1 MRKKFQYGDKK
12 VSFIIKIKE
21 KFFNNKH
28 DNKKTSVLKNIDI
41 SIKPKEFVCIVGPS
55 GCGKTTLMNMIG
67 GLIDPDNQVI
77 QSPTKNNVEAETF
90 GYVFQT
96 SRLLPW
102 LTVKEN
108 VELVCETNSQNF
120 NSDSIDF
127 LLESFGLKEFLNF
140 YPKAISGGMRRK
152 VSLARALI
160 NKPKVLL
167 MDEPFVSLDQPTSE
181 SLYDVLV
188 NYRKKNPIT
197 VIFITHV
204 LKEAILLG
212 DRILFFSKKPGTVV
226 FDYKVKS
233 VRKPLTL
240 DNKAV
245 DTEYKKLKS
254 KYPQLLQGLV

>member
-1 MRKKFQYGDKK
+1 MNFA
-12 VSFIIKIKE
+12 IKIEE
-21 KFFNNKH
+21 KSFLNKH
-28 DNKKTSVLKNIDI
+28 NNSRIKVLKDIDI
-41 SIKPKEFVCIVGPS
+41 NIKSKEFVCIVGPS

-67 GLIDPDNQVI
+67 GLIKTEDQIIEFNDNK
-77 QSPTKNNVEAETF
+77 QSFDDKF

-108 VELVCETNSQNF
+108 VELVCETKSQNF

-226 FDYKVKS
+226 FDYRVKS
-233 VRKPLTL
+233 IRKPLTL
-240 DNKAV
+240 DNKSV
-245 DTEYKKLKS
+245 DSEYKKLKS
-254 KYPQLLQGLV
+254 KYPQLLKGLV

>member
-1 MRKKFQYGDKK
+1 M
-12 VSFIIKIKE
+12 SFEIKIKE
-21 KFFNNKH
+21 KFFHNKH
-28 DNKKTSVLKNIDI
+28 DKNKTSVLKNINI
-41 SIKPKEFVCIVGPS
+41 TIKPKEFVCIVGPS

-67 GLIDPDNQVI
+67 GLIEHENQVI
-77 QSPTKNNVEAETF
+77 QSTNEGNVEVEKF

-102 LTVKEN
+102 LTVREN
-108 VELVCETNSQNF
+108 IELVCDPDSANF
-120 NSDSIDF
+120 NSGNIDF
-127 LLESFGLKEFLNF
+127 LLENFGLKDFINF

-152 VSLARALI
+152 VALARALI
-160 NKPKVLL
+160 NNPKVLL

-188 NYRKKNPIT
+188 HYRKETPIT
-197 VIFITHV
+197 VIFITHM

-233 VRKPLTL
+233 IRKPLTL
-240 DNKAV
+240 DNKSV
-245 DTEYKKLKS
+245 DNEYKKLKS
-254 KYPQLLQGLV
+254 KYPQLLEGLV